1 MITLNPQ
8 DAIHKAWLYRLLIAI
23 VDNINLHNLYF
34 KGGTCASMAGFLDRF
49 SVDLDFDYVGEHKDL
64 AKARLELEKIFKE
77 LDLKI
82 DDASKK
88 VPQYFLKYPTKDVSS
103 RNTLKIDIT
112 FPPPQANVYEPIKL
126 VDIGRVVVCQNIS
139 TMFANKLSAVLD
151 RFKRHNSIAGR
162 DIYDIHYFFLN
173 GYDYNREVII
183 ERNGLSLIDF
193 FKELSAFISEYI
205 TEAILNQDLN
215 PLIPYERFNKLRKVL
230 KRETLMF
237 LDDEIKRL
245 KIK

>member
-23 VDNINLHNLYF
+23 VDNTNLPNLYF

-64 AKARLELEKIFKE
+64 VKVRLELEKIFKE
-77 LDLKI
+77 LGLKI

-193 FKELSAFISEYI
+193 FKELSLFISEHI
-205 TEAILNQDLN
+205 TETILNQDLN
-215 PLIPYERFNKLRKVL
+215 SLIPYERFNKLRKVL

-245 KIK
+245 ENN

>member
-23 VDNINLHNLYF
+23 VDNTNLPNLYF

-49 SVDLDFDYVGEHKDL
+49 SIDLDFDYVGEHKDL
-64 AKARLELEKIFKE
+64 AKVRLELEKIFKE
-77 LDLKI
+77 LGLKI

-183 ERNGLSLIDF
+183 ERNGLNLIDF
-193 FKELSAFISEYI
+193 FKELSAFISEHI
-205 TEAILNQDLN
+205 TETILNQDLN

-245 KIK
+245 KIN